1 MSTFT
6 IIVGSLHIIVN
17 ASTGALLGVLQRARD
32 GDFAIKVMFPCLTL
46 IIFLALALMVFVR
59 EPPRAD
65 GTGDRKSWR
74 REVRNMCGL
83 WQDPRIW
90 LLGFAPLSLG
100 LANAWKLVTLAP
112 EAKINLGAD
121 AVAYLLTAQA
131 VVQIVLPK
139 IISSIMPR
147 TGSGVWIG
155 LASLNYLL
163 MPVLFWTSRSLT
175 QSWGIMTW
183 YAMMGV
189 AWSIYDVVARSV
201 VLEHFPKEQASYAF
215 ATMNLQMFST
225 QALIFFLR
233 PLLTPG
239 QLAGFMLAVS
249 ACMLPGYLVA
259 EWLRA
264 RRAAPEAGIPDTKE
278 SESV

>member
-1 MSTFT
+1 MM
-6 IIVGSLHIIVN
+6 
-17 ASTGALLGVLQRARD
+17 AL
-32 GDFAIKVMFPCLTL
+32 T
-46 IIFLALALMVFVR
+46 R
-59 EPPRAD
+59 EPPTTD
-65 GTGDRKSWR
+65 GRNDTRSLR
-74 REVRNMCGL
+74 RDVKNMCHL

-112 EAKINLGAD
+112 EAKRHLGAD
-121 AVAYLLTAQA
+121 AVAYLLIAQA

-163 MPVLFWTSRSLT
+163 MPVLFWTSPSLT

-189 AWSIYDVVARSV
+189 
-201 VLEHFPKEQASYAF
+201 
-215 ATMNLQMFST
+215 
-225 QALIFFLR
+225 
-233 PLLTPG
+233 
-239 QLAGFMLAVS
+239 
-249 ACMLPGYLVA
+249 
-259 EWLRA
+259 
-264 RRAAPEAGIPDTKE
+264 
-278 SESV
+278 